1 MGVSGERSSTGGT
14 VQGERQRLS
23 AAQELDILGRPG
35 DDEVLVE
42 GGWSG
47 SEGEGRGGQEQ
58 EEEYKDSC
66 CRRAEATSR
75 RRRSEEGRGVS
86 FVI

>member
-1 MGVSGERSSTGGT
+1 MCTGVT

-42 GGWSG
+42 GGGRLSG
-47 SEGEGRGGQEQ
+47 QRQEGRGGQE
-58 EEEYKDSC
+58 EENEDFC
-66 CRRAEATSR
+66 CPRAGATSR
-75 RRRSEEGRGVS
+75 RSKEEARHGRKEGRKRV
-86 FVI
+86 